1 MRIGII
7 TQWYDPEGGSAVV
20 PGIISRSL
28 VALGHEVHVLTGFP
42 NYPSGRLS
50 PGYRLRPYR
59 FEMMNG
65 VSVHRVPLV
74 PSHDRSALGR
84 AANYLSFAASAAA
97 RLDLLR
103 KVDVW
108 LVYSSPVTVTL
119 PAMVARWLHGRPYV
133 ILMEDLWPDTLAE
146 SDYVRPGRRTDLI
159 VRWLNRFCDAAHRG
173 ASSVAVIAPGMAD
186 ILSSRGVPRDK
197 LSVVYNWV
205 DERLFRPRT
214 PDPRLAAALG
224 LEGFVVM
231 YAGSMGNLQ
240 GLDVA
245 VDALEHLADIPDLTL
260 VFAGSG
266 VEERRLRESA
276 ARYAPGRVVF
286 LGQQPVERMVELMP
300 LGDAQ
305 LISLRDQPL
314 LRSIM
319 PSKVQSTLAC
329 GRPIVA
335 ALAGDAARLV
345 DESGAGFVAPPG
357 DPYALADA
365 IRRMYELGAEKREE
379 LGRGGRQFYL
389 ERLSERVGSVALAM
403 HLEKAVRGRV
413 PAAG

>member
-7 TQWYDPEGGSAVV
+7 TQWYDPEGGSAVL

-28 VALGHEVHVLTGFP
+28 AALGHEVHVLTGFP

-50 PGYRLRPYR
+50 PGYRVRPYQ

-65 VSVHRVPLV
+65 ISVHRVPLV
-74 PSHDRSALGR
+74 PSHDRSAIGR
-84 AANYLSFAASAAA
+84 AANYLSFAASTAV

-108 LVYSSPVTVTL
+108 LVYSSPATVAL
-119 PAMVARWLHGRPYV
+119 PAIIARRLHGRPYV

-159 VRWLNRFCDAAHRG
+159 IRSLHRFCDAAYRS

-186 ILSSRGVPRDK
+186 ILASRGVPRDK
-197 LSVVYNWV
+197 VSVVYNWV
-205 DERLFRPRT
+205 DERVFRPRP
-214 PDPRLAAALG
+214 PDPQLAATLG
-224 LEGFVVM
+224 LQGFVVM

-245 VDALEHLADIPDLTL
+245 VDALEYLADIPDLTL

-266 VEERRLRESA
+266 VEEARLRERA

-286 LGQQPVERMVELMP
+286 LGQQPLERMVELMP
-300 LGDAQ
+300 LGDVQ
-305 LISLRDQPL
+305 LISLRDQPF

-357 DPYALADA
+357 DAPALADA
-365 IRRMYELGAEKREE
+365 IRRMYELGPAKREE
-379 LGRGGRQFYL
+379 LGRSGREFYL
-389 ERLSERVGSVALAM
+389 ERLSERVGSIALAS
-403 HLEKAVRGRV
+403 HLEKAVAGR
-413 PAAG
+413 PAA